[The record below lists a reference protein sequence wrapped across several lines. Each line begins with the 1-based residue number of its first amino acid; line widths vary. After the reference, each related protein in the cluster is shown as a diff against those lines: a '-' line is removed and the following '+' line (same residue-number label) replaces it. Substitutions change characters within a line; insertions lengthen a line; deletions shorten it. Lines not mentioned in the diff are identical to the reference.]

1 MKNPWEEISLE
12 DYENHMRLDSVLQ
25 LQALNEMMK
34 GQLEDYPASKV
45 MILGVAGGNGLEHI
59 RRDRVEKVYGV
70 DVNAAYLEAAAARHP
85 NLAGV
90 LECLRVDLREE
101 PCRLPAAELV
111 IANLLVEYIGCS
123 CFQRLIGQVGPEYAS
138 CVLQINA
145 EDGWVSDS
153 PYLHAFDVLEA
164 VHHDLDGKVLEKT
177 MLAIGY
183 RVIQRTERGLPNG
196 KKFLRMDFQ
205 RP

>member
-1 MKNPWEEISLE
+1 MNSFYLE
-12 DYENHMRLDSVLQ
+12 NVRLRGEAATVTVEDGVIA
-25 LQALNEMMK
+25 ALGAGNDK
-34 GQLEDYPASKV
+34 GLP
-45 MILGVAGGNGLEHI
+45 
-59 RRDRVEKVYGV
+59 RVDGEGKRLLPGFLDLHTHGAAGV

>member
-101 PCRLPAAELV
+101 PCRLPAGGRGGWEP
-111 IANLLVEYIGCS
+111 G
-123 CFQRLIGQVGPEYAS
+123 VG
-138 CVLQINA
+138 NKW
-145 EDGWVSDS
+145 GWW
-153 PYLHAFDVLEA
+153 F
-164 VHHDLDGKVLEKT
+164 
-177 MLAIGY
+177 
-183 RVIQRTERGLPNG
+183 
-196 KKFLRMDFQ
+196 
-205 RP
+205 